1 METDAGCKAQT
12 RAPWTAGR
20 CPVPHVGARHGVR
33 ISFACPSPFPHLS
46 EPQRYMLR
54 MKGLMDDGGQAGGK
68 LAQIDLVTQPLA
80 ESGECAGRI
89 VSTSDLEPQRYM
101 LRMKGLM
108 DDGGQAGG
116 KLAQIDLVT
125 QPLAESGECAGRIV
139 ST

>member
-89 VSTSDLEPQRYM
+89 VSTSIEPSIDNLLDASAQGAKQRHNCQ
-101 LRMKGLM
+101 
-108 DDGGQAGG
+108 GGQGNGNRGA
-116 KLAQIDLVT
+116 VVSE
-125 QPLAESGECAGRIV
+125 QPKE
-139 ST
+139 